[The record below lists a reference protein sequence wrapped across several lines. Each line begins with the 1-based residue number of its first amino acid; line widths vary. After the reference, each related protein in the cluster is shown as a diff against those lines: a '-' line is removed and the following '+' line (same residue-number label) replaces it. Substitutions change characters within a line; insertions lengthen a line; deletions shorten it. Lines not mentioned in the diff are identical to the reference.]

1 MNPNDDLALERI
13 INVPRRNVG
22 DKTLLNIR
30 RVAKDRN
37 ISMWSAL
44 ERHKDEIKSK
54 SKTLE
59 PFVSTMTRLRLESE
73 NMSLSEAIVEML
85 REIGYET

>member
-1 MNPNDDLALERI
+1 MAN
-13 INVPRRNVG
+13 
-22 DKTLLNIR
+22 
-30 RVAKDRN
+30 DRN

-44 ERHKDEIKSK
+44 EEHMDEIKSK
-54 SKTLE
+54 SKTLQ
-59 PFVSTMTRLRLESE
+59 PFVDTMTRLRLESE